1 MIRAAALLLAA
12 LPLQARAQSP
22 PALSGI
28 SAAAGPAGG
37 VVVSWTTDR
46 PADSEVDHGPTSA
59 YGASVSSGAFEEAH
73 ALLLPGLAAGAT
85 HHYRVKSRGPE
96 GLLSVSGDFSF
107 AAPLPGAAA
116 PAAASTAPASA
127 PNAVIMNPPQGA
139 LVSGAVTVSANAT
152 AGAGVASVQFL
163 LDGGDLAPP
172 MLSGPY
178 TFSWNTALISDG
190 AHTLAAVARDAAGR
204 SATSPAIRVTVD
216 NVPPLISE
224 LSASAV
230 SSDGAVILWTTNERA
245 DSQVEYGTTPEYGA
259 SSPPNAS
266 LVVSRAVALSGLAPA
281 TLYHYRVK
289 SRDAAGV
296 LSVSGDAVFT
306 TAAAGAA
313 GPAAAPEIPARA
325 PQRILTPARSDG
337 INDRAVF
344 GPQVR
349 EVSIV
354 DLRGRRVFQRTSTGP
369 GIVWDCRDGGGNFVA
384 SGVYI
389 AHLVTADSQDLYQ
402 SFAVAK

>member
-12 LPLQARAQSP
+12 LPLAARAQSP

-28 SAAAGPAGG
+28 SAAADASGG
-37 VVVSWTTDR
+37 AVVSWTTDR
-46 PADSEVDHGPTSA
+46 PADAEVDHGPTSA
-59 YGASVSSGAFEEAH
+59 YGASVSSRAFEEAH
-73 ALLLPGLAAGAT
+73 ALRLAGLPAGAT
-85 HHYRVKSRGPE
+85 HHFRVKSRGPE
-96 GLLSVSGDFSF
+96 GLLSVSGDFTF
-107 AAPLPGAAA
+107 TAAPPAPTEVSTAPGAA
-116 PAAASTAPASA
+116 PIV
-127 PNAVIMNPPQGA
+127 VIMNPQPDA
-139 LVSGAVTVSANAT
+139 VVSGSVTVSANAT
-152 AGAGVASVQFL
+152 AGSGLAIVQFL
-163 LDGGDLAPP
+163 LDGGDIGAPLAA
-172 MLSGPY
+172 GPY
-178 TFSWNTALISDG
+178 TFAWNTPLVSDG
-190 AHTLAAVARDAAGR
+190 AHTLAAVARDKAGR
-204 SATSPAIRVTVD
+204 TATSPIVRVTVD

-245 DSQVEYGTTPEYGA
+245 DSQVEYGTTPEYGM

-281 TLYHYRVK
+281 TLHHYRVK

-306 TAAAGAA
+306 TAAAGGA

-325 PQRILTPARSDG
+325 PQRILTPARADG

-354 DLRGRRVFQRTSTGP
+354 NLRGRRVFQRTSSGP

-389 AHLVTADSQDLYQ
+389 AHLVTEDSKDLYQ